1 MSAVERA
8 SWARYARGGLNAV
21 DWVVGALVILA
32 MAAMTTIVAVQVGL
46 RYGLNESLDWADEV
60 SRLAFVWSVFLAIP
74 LGIKRGA
81 HVSVVLLTDRLPV
94 GLRRTCSGLSR
105 SARHGA
111 HGGRGMARPRILTR
125 DQWDEPMSTLD
136 VSIGLFMMPVV
147 IGAVHSVVHLLAGII
162 AGGPASAS
170 RWGPNE
176 HRRNGRHFCSSA
188 CSACRWPLRS
198 ASARSWR
205 CRSAASI

>member
-81 HVSVVLLTDRLPV
+81 HVSMELLTGWLSVGVRRGLFRLV
-94 GLRRTCSGLSR
+94 SLL
-105 SARHGA
+105 AVALMAVVAWKAA
-111 HGGRGMARPRILTR
+111 HSRPRSMGR
-125 DQWDEPMSTLD
+125 
-136 VSIGLFMMPVV
+136 
-147 IGAVHSVVHLLAGII
+147 A
-162 AGGPASAS
+162 
-170 RWGPNE
+170 NE
-176 HRRNGRHFCSSA
+176 HA
-188 CSACRWPLRS
+188 
-198 ASARSWR
+198 
-205 CRSAASI
+205 